1 MKLPS
6 KTFFVDSFLTKVP
19 GFPETFSKA
28 VKSRSSVENLLTPVS
43 VKNNSTDV
51 ISGIFWNFQ
60 NIQDQNLQLLNLEF
74 TKKELHYRVFLRN
87 FQIFSSFSVALE
99 HAALLFQWLK
109 RNFLKCL
116 DLLFEH
122 SNPCH
127 RIFDIHSIS
136 RIALRELMKFFW
148 KFLESL
154 KTAIFAKIP

>member
-116 DLLFEH
+116 HLLFEH
-122 SNPCH
+122 NNPCN

>member
-1 MKLPS
+1 MFLEKSYFESFMKLPS

-99 HAALLFQWLK
+99 HAGSTLSMVK
-109 RNFLKCL
+109 K
-116 DLLFEH
+116 E
-122 SNPCH
+122 
-127 RIFDIHSIS
+127 
-136 RIALRELMKFFW
+136 
-148 KFLESL
+148 FLEMSRSAFR
-154 KTAIFAKIP
+154 TQ